1 MTLSCILT
9 PAVMYNDNWDELWL
23 VLSAGEQ
30 ERPSQKGV
38 LRNVKRRVTNLSRMS
53 ISLFMVRIF
62 HPIPHVTLVDTLHF
76 ALNLTSEI
84 TWRGF
89 QLNF

>member
-1 MTLSCILT
+1 M
-9 PAVMYNDNWDELWL
+9 A

-62 HPIPHVTLVDTLHF
+62 QPISHVTLVDTLHF
-76 ALNLTSEI
+76 A
-84 TWRGF
+84 F
-89 QLNF
+89 